1 MFDIDNQEENTPSNR
16 LPSCMQYSSRSM
28 LSMIKRDAVALYLGV
43 QQPMDNILGMLM
55 IIERCNV
62 DDLPLRIN
70 STIQC
75 KDSVYAEANYF
86 LEWIVDNLFC
96 TIKPILHG
104 RCFEIN
110 NFALLLL
117 RFTL

>member
-28 LSMIKRDAVALYLGV
+28 LSMIKRDAVALYLGL

-70 STIQC
+70 SAIKC
-75 KDSVYAEANYF
+75 KDSVSAEANYF
-86 LEWIVDNLFC
+86 LEWILDNLSG
-96 TIKPILHG
+96 TMKPILCG

-110 NFALLLL
+110 DICVTSF
-117 RFTL
+117 RFTP